1 MIQHLSYQ
9 NWLNY
14 LMIEAIMAREIFHK
28 VTSIQIR
35 QRFYFTFFFF
45 FLPFRILDPLDEIN
59 IA

>member
-1 MIQHLSYQ
+1 
-9 NWLNY
+9 
-14 LMIEAIMAREIFHK
+14 MIEAIMAREIFHK

>member
-1 MIQHLSYQ
+1 
-9 NWLNY
+9 
-14 LMIEAIMAREIFHK
+14 MIEAIMAREIFHK

-35 QRFYFTFFFF
+35 QILFHLFFSFL